1 MPRSRIGIHVLAGC
15 ACAMG
20 LGALACRDD
29 APRGA
34 GSAVYVRAASYE
46 EELHLMTARGKTAR
60 LRVEQPLV
68 LHAQRRSGPWVA
80 VPAHDLEPGQC
91 SVARLPPQ
99 LEAEVAGSVRWLVEP
114 GGHASF
120 NVDLRTD
127 GTRTVVFD
135 APGVYTLTAE
145 SRADCGDPFYGDT
158 LTIVVVE

>member
-29 APRGA
+29 APRGS

-91 SVARLPPQ
+91 SVASLPPQ
-99 LEAEVAGSVRWLVEP
+99 LEAEVA
-114 GGHASF
+114 
-120 NVDLRTD
+120 
-127 GTRTVVFD
+127 
-135 APGVYTLTAE
+135 GVYTLTAE